1 MEQVKY
7 MNNSFW
13 KNRSVFVTGGTG
25 LLGAELVS
33 QLIENDANVVAA
45 VRDNVSK
52 SRFYIESLQNK
63 VTVVHGDVVDFAF
76 VERVIGEYEID
87 TVFHLA
93 AQTIVRIANA
103 SPLSTFESN
112 MRGTWNVL
120 EAARL
125 HSKKIRSVVVASSDK
140 AYGESKILPYDE
152 ETQLKGKYPYDV
164 SKTCTDLI
172 AQSYWHTFKLPVNI
186 TRCGNLFG
194 PGDLNFSR
202 IIPGTILSVMRAEA
216 PIIRSDGKFIR
227 NYFFT
232 KDAAAGYLTISENV
246 DKIAGEAFNLGT
258 EERFSVIEITKM
270 ILKLMDSSLES
281 VIKNE
286 ATNEIY
292 EQYLSIQKA
301 KEKLGWTAKYSTEE
315 ALKETINW
323 YKKYV

>member
-1 MEQVKY
+1 
-7 MNNSFW
+7 MNNTFW
-13 KNRSVFVTGGTG
+13 KDRPVLVTGGTG
-25 LLGAELVS
+25 LLGSELVS
-33 QLIENDANVVAA
+33 QLVDNGAYVIVA
-45 VRDNVSK
+45 VRDDVSK
-52 SRFYIESLQNK
+52 SRFFKEGLQNK
-63 VTVVHGDVVDFAF
+63 VTVLHGDVTDFAF

-120 EAARL
+120 EASRL
-125 HSKKIRSVVVASSDK
+125 HAKKIRSVVVASSDK
-140 AYGESKILPYDE
+140 AYGESKVLPYDE
-152 ETQLKGKYPYDV
+152 ETPLKGKYPYDV

-172 AQSYWHTFKLPVNI
+172 AQSYWHTYKMPVNI

-202 IIPGTILSVMRAEA
+202 IIPGTILSVMRNEA

-232 KDAAAGYLTISENV
+232 RDAAAGYLTISENV
-246 DKIAGEAFNLGT
+246 DKFAGEAFNLGT
-258 EERFSVIEITKM
+258 EERYSVIDITNM
-270 ILKLMDSSLES
+270 ILKIMGSGLVP

-292 EQYLSIQKA
+292 EQYLSIKKA
-301 KEKLGWTAKYSTEE
+301 REKLEWTAKYTTEE
-315 ALKETINW
+315 ALRETINW
-323 YKKYV
+323 YTKYV

>member
-1 MEQVKY
+1 MYNQ
-7 MNNSFW
+7 FW
-13 KNRSVFVTGGTG
+13 KNRSVLVTGGTG
-25 LLGAELVS
+25 LLGSELVK
-33 QLIENDANVVAA
+33 QLVESEANVVAA

-52 SRFYIESLQNK
+52 SRFFIENLQNK

-202 IIPGTILSVMRAEA
+202 IIPGTILSVKRNEP
-216 PIIRSDGKFIR
+216 PIIRSDGKLIR
-227 NYFFT
+227 
-232 KDAAAGYLTISENV
+232 
-246 DKIAGEAFNLGT
+246 
-258 EERFSVIEITKM
+258 
-270 ILKLMDSSLES
+270 
-281 VIKNE
+281 NE

-292 EQYLSIQKA
+292 EQYLNINKA
-301 KEKLGWTAKYSTEE
+301 KEKLRWTAKYSTEE

-323 YKKYV
+323 YTKYV